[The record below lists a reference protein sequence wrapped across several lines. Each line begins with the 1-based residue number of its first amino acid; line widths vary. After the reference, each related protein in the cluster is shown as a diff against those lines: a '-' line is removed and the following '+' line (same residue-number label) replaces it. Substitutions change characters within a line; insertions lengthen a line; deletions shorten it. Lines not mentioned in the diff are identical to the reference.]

1 MVWGGGVSFTG
12 GQFALG
18 ESINT
23 TAPNGSTMW
32 RARYNNTTG
41 RTIPIVIHAVCANQ
55 PGSYSMQ
62 FATADNPPHTQSNA
76 IAICPS
82 NAVLLS
88 GGAFSTSD
96 KASVFMLSDFPVT
109 QRKFRVVMW
118 NGSDQDERVT
128 AFAIC
133 GHRPAGY
140 TITQQSFTTMVN
152 GNTLLASGAQC
163 PAPTR
168 VIGGGVKVTAPNTNV
183 VPASSLDEPNTQWI
197 SDTLVANAATVT
209 QTNYAICAGH
219 YTASLVL
226 ERGDLAESFER
237 SCEAGRADGD
247 IESPAERVNRAV
259 ASKRSVQVVSRRRHA
274 RAASPCRSSPDRSRR
289 FRRCRRWH

>member
-1 MVWGGGVSFTG
+1 MRIRLILLTAVAMAALALAAPAMAAGPPGYVRVSTDPINAPSSALDTGGQIACPVGTVVWGGGVSFTG

-168 VIGGGVKVTAPNTNV
+168 VIGGGVKVTAPNPNV

-209 QTNYAICAGH
+209 QTNYAICAGLTPH
-219 YTASLVL
+219 
-226 ERGDLAESFER
+226 RG
-237 SCEAGRADGD
+237 
-247 IESPAERVNRAV
+247 P
-259 ASKRSVQVVSRRRHA
+259 
-274 RAASPCRSSPDRSRR
+274 
-289 FRRCRRWH
+289 